1 MHNWTHID
9 RSWPPTPPA
18 TKCRAYVDNA
28 KSCCKGLQL
37 QPSVA
42 RFMFQQV
49 PTRSNTFQH
58 VPTRSNTFQHI
69 PTHSNTFQ
77 HVPTRWSFMSWPS
90 WSCNCPP
97 SSGRPQGWESCLDK
111 SPGSGKKWLHQNHS
125 LHLFTKSSHLNK
137 GLIETG
143 DIHVTSN
150 LPYLEAMP
158 FILIVQSD
166 CNPFKTGSFFVC
178 HDPLCQ
184 KNLESKNEDDSPPLL
199 VDYFGRLHRNFF
211 CLQIVKTGGKN

>member
-18 TKCRAYVDNA
+18 TKCCAYVDNA

-37 QPSVA
+37 QPPVA
-42 RFMFQQV
+42 RF
-49 PTRSNTFQH
+49 
-58 VPTRSNTFQHI
+58 I
-69 PTHSNTFQ
+69 FQ

-90 WSCNCPP
+90 WSCKCPP

-111 SPGSGKKWLHQNHS
+111 SPGSGMKWLHQNHS
-125 LHLFTKSSHLNK
+125 LHLFIRSSHLNK

-184 KNLESKNEDDSPPLL
+184 KNLESKNEVTPLYMFHVYDSPPLL